1 MKDYAVEKS
10 LHLTPDNR
18 ISLSNINI
26 TWENEKTNL
35 KYYIYLKE
43 NFWKMQELQMME
55 NWEFFQKMISCE

>member
-10 LHLTPDNR
+10 LHLTPDSR

-43 NFWKMQELQMME
+43 NF
-55 NWEFFQKMISCE
+55 

>member
-43 NFWKMQELQMME
+43 NF
-55 NWEFFQKMISCE
+55 